1 MAKRTYQCSN
11 CKHVLTKWASS
22 CPNCGE
28 IGTIDEAENVTALA
42 PSTTK
47 PGTRADRATSGDKPE
62 LIADIKAAEYVRLSS
77 GVGEVD
83 RVLGG
88 GFVPGGIVLLAG
100 APGVGKSSILSLI
113 ASNMSR
119 NGQKVLYV
127 SGEETKNQIKSRL
140 DRIKADTS
148 NFYLMS
154 ESNLNNVK
162 NSITT
167 MQPDVLIIDS
177 IQTLI
182 SDTSEGRV
190 GSVSQV
196 TEVAQEITHIGKRLN
211 IPTILVGHVTK
222 DGNIAGPRVVEHL
235 VDTVMYFESSND
247 SPLRL
252 LRVIKSR
259 FSSVDEIGTF
269 EHQED
274 GLHEIADPSGFF
286 INTHDDSVSGYS
298 TSVIL
303 EGLRAL
309 PIEVQALV
317 TPSPLPNPRK
327 ITYGIEHSRSLM
339 IQAMLE
345 KYAGVRLDNKDVYVS
360 MTNGLAIK
368 DGSLDLAIAASIISS
383 YLDVPPA
390 EHSVYIGELSLT
402 GEVRRVRS
410 YEKRVNE
417 AKRLGFIEVIDDKR
431 VKTIRDL
438 YLLMSEKMQ

>member
-1 MAKRTYQCSN
+1 MAKKTYQCSN
-11 CKHVLTKWASS
+11 CKHVLTKWAAM
-22 CPNCGE
+22 CPQCHE
-28 IGTIDEAENVTALA
+28 IDTIVEAENVSLLA
-42 PSTTK
+42 ASTTK
-47 PGTRADRATSGDKPE
+47 VGSRADRVSSGDKPE
-62 LIADIKAAEYVRLSS
+62 LISEIKASRYDRLSS

-119 NGQKVLYV
+119 NGEKVLYV

-162 NSITT
+162 NSITET
-167 MQPDVLIIDS
+167 HPDVLIIDS

-196 TEVAQEITHIGKRLN
+196 TEVAQEITHIGKKLN

-252 LRVIKSR
+252 LRAIKNR
-259 FSSVDEIGTF
+259 FGGTDELGCF

-274 GLHEIADPSGFF
+274 GLHEITDPSGFF
-286 INTHDDSVSGYS
+286 VNSHDATVSGYS
-298 TSVIL
+298 TSVVL

-309 PIEVQALV
+309 PVEIQALV
-317 TPSPLPNPRK
+317 TPSNLPNPRK
-327 ITYGIEHSRSLM
+327 ITYGIEHARSLM

-360 MTNGLAIK
+360 MTNGLDVK

-383 YLDVPPA
+383 YLEVPPM
-390 EHSVYIGELSLT
+390 ENSVYLGELSLT
-402 GEVRRVRS
+402 GEVRHVRF
-410 YEKRVNE
+410 YDRRVNE
-417 AKRLGFIEVIDDKR
+417 AKRLGFNNIIDDKK

-438 YLLMSEKMQ
+438 YLLMSTSLQ